1 MSLLV
6 EDVGPVRFLTLNRPE
21 KRNAFDA
28 TIADGLWTE
37 LARAS
42 DDAGCRVVVVTGAGE
57 LFTAGVDVNVFLGM
71 QGGDIEAFRKIGF
84 LHEPIRACTKPTIA
98 MIQGPA
104 VGMGVTLLPH
114 FDLVYAAEH
123 ATFMVPFVKLGLLVE
138 FAGSFTLPR
147 LIGLSRTKE
156 LVLRGKPI
164 DARTASEWG
173 LVTRVFSKESLRSE
187 VLAIA
192 NDLAAQPEGAL
203 RECRRV
209 LDLGWESSMEAAI
222 STENEAL
229 SKRYGSEENIAA
241 VMAFFNRKKG

>member
-6 EDVGPVRFLTLNRPE
+6 EEVGPVRFLTLNRPE

-28 TIADGLWTE
+28 SVAEGLWTE

-42 DDAGCRVVVVTGAGE
+42 EDAGCRVVVVTGAGE

-98 MIQGPA
+98 MVQGPA

-114 FDLVYAAEH
+114 FDLVYAADH

-138 FAGSFTLPR
+138 FGGSFTLPR

-164 DARTASEWG
+164 DARTASDWG
-173 LVTRVFSKESLRSE
+173 LVTRVFPKESLRSE
-187 VLAIA
+187 VLAVA

-222 STENEAL
+222 ATENEAL
-229 SKRYGSEENIAA
+229 AKRYGSEENVAA

>member
-6 EDVGPVRFLTLNRPE
+6 EDVGPVRILTLNRPE
-21 KRNAFDA
+21 KRNAFDSS
-28 TIADGLWTE
+28 IADGLWTE

-42 DDAGCRVVVVTGAGE
+42 EDAGCRAVVVTGAGE
-57 LFTAGVDVNVFLGM
+57 LFTAGVDVSVFLGM
-71 QGGDIEAFRKIGF
+71 QGGDIEAFRKLGF

-98 MIQGPA
+98 MVQGPA

-114 FDLVYAAEH
+114 FDLVYAADH

-138 FAGSFTLPR
+138 FGGSFTLPR

-173 LVTRVFSKESLRSE
+173 LVTRVFPRSPCAPRCSRSRTTSRPSPRARCASA
-187 VLAIA
+187 VACSISA
-192 NDLAAQPEGAL
+192 GSRRWRRPSPPRTRRSPSVTAA
-203 RECRRV
+203 RRT
-209 LDLGWESSMEAAI
+209 S
-222 STENEAL
+222 
-229 SKRYGSEENIAA
+229 R
-241 VMAFFNRKKG
+241 R